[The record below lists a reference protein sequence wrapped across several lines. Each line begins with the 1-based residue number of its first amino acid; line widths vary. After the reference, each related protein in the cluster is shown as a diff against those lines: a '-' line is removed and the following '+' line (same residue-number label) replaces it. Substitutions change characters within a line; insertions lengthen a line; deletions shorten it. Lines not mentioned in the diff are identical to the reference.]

1 MDDSCCNCN
10 CHKVDIVAISI
21 PENKLKERDRFEALQ
36 MADKIMKHNNQN
48 KQYIKVQENWSN
60 FLVYYE
66 NMAQIDLRKI
76 KIKKF
81 DNDIALFLRLP
92 T

>member
-1 MDDSCCNCN
+1 MDNNSCDCS

-21 PENKLKERDRFEALQ
+21 PEKQLKERDRFEALQ

-48 KQYIKVQENWSN
+48 KQYTKIQENWTN

-66 NMAQIDLRKI
+66 DMSLIDLRKI
-76 KIKKF
+76 KLKKF
-81 DNDIALFLRLP
+81 DNDITLFLRLP